1 MFGRADFY
9 SNYQSKVQ
17 KLKMNIIEV
26 KNLSYV
32 IDDKK
37 ILNGVNASF
46 AEGKITAIIGANGSG
61 KSTLMS
67 FLSKTRRSTES
78 VYFKGQ
84 DIDKISA
91 RDYAFQ
97 VSVLPQQH
105 KMTADFYVEDVVV
118 MGRFPYKKKFHD
130 YTAEDR
136 RIAQKAMTSVGIT
149 HLARRKLSQMS
160 GGEIQRVLIAKALA
174 QEPELI
180 LMDEPTNHLDVKY
193 KIALMKTLQEYGK
206 TVIIVLHDLSLAVQY
221 CDEIV
226 VMVEGGVF
234 AQGNSKKIMQPE
246 LLEKIFGV
254 PFVKFEHEGR
264 TYINY

>member
-1 MFGRADFY
+1 M
-9 SNYQSKVQ
+9 
-17 KLKMNIIEV
+17 MNIIEV

-32 IDDKK
+32 IVAKK
-37 ILNGVNASF
+37 ILDNVNATF

-67 FLSKTRRSTES
+67 FLSKTRRSS
-78 VYFKGQ
+78 NAVYFKGQ
-84 DIDKISA
+84 DVDKISA
-91 RDYAFQ
+91 ERYALQ
-97 VSVLPQQH
+97 VSVLPQQQ
-105 KMTADFYVEDVVV
+105 KMVADFRVEDVVV
-118 MGRFPYKKKFHD
+118 MGRFPYKKKFRD

-136 RIAQKAMTSVGIT
+136 RIAHKAMESVGIVDM
-149 HLARRKLSQMS
+149 AQRKLSQMS

-193 KIALMKTLQEYGK
+193 KLALMKTLQAYGK
-206 TVIIVLHDLSLAVQY
+206 TVIIVLHDLSLAIQF
-221 CDEIV
+221 CDDVLI
-226 VMVEGGVF
+226 MVEGR
-234 AQGNSKKIMQPE
+234 ALTQGDAKEIMQPD

-254 PFVKFEHEGR
+254 PFVKFERGGR

>member
-1 MFGRADFY
+1 
-9 SNYQSKVQ
+9 
-17 KLKMNIIEV
+17 MNIIEV

-32 IDDKK
+32 IGDKK
-37 ILNGVNASF
+37 ILDGVNAAF

-67 FLSKTRRSTES
+67 FLSKTRRSVDA
-78 VYFKGQ
+78 VYFKGR
-84 DIDKISA
+84 DVDKISA
-91 RDYAFQ
+91 ESYALQ
-97 VSVLPQQH
+97 VSVLPQRQ
-105 KMTADFYVEDVVV
+105 KMIADFRVEDVVV
-118 MGRFPYKKKFHD
+118 MGRFPYKKKFRD

-136 RIAQKAMTSVGIT
+136 RIARKAMESVGIVDM
-149 HLARRKLSQMS
+149 AQRKLSQMS

-193 KIALMKTLQEYGK
+193 KIALMRTLRTYGK
-206 TVIIVLHDLSLAVQY
+206 TVIIVLHDLSLAIQY
-221 CDEIV
+221 CDNVV
-226 VMVEGGVF
+226 VMVAGRVLT
-234 AQGNSKKIMQPE
+234 QGTAREIMQPE

-254 PFVKFEHEGR
+254 PFVKFERAGR

>member
-1 MFGRADFY
+1 M
-9 SNYQSKVQ
+9 
-17 KLKMNIIEV
+17 MNIIEV

-32 IDDKK
+32 IGAKK
-37 ILNGVNASF
+37 ILDNVNATF

-67 FLSKTRRSTES
+67 FLSKTRRSS
-78 VYFKGQ
+78 NAVFFKGQ
-84 DIDKISA
+84 DVDKISA
-91 RDYAFQ
+91 ERYALQ
-97 VSVLPQQH
+97 VSVLPQQQ
-105 KMTADFYVEDVVV
+105 KLVADFRVEDVVV
-118 MGRFPYKKKFHD
+118 MGRFPYKKKFRD

-136 RIAQKAMTSVGIT
+136 RIARKAMESVGIVEM
-149 HLARRKLSQMS
+149 AQRKLSQMS

-193 KIALMKTLQEYGK
+193 KLALMKTLQAYGK
-206 TVIIVLHDLSLAVQY
+206 TVIIVLHDLSLAIQF
-221 CDEIV
+221 CDDVLI
-226 VMVEGGVF
+226 MVEGR
-234 AQGNSKKIMQPE
+234 ALTQGDAKEIMQPD

-254 PFVKFEHEGR
+254 PFVKFERGGR